1 MNKTEFI
8 EMCTRD
14 AGNDETLLAVVEVF
28 KEVIPEDADVDATK
42 DPKGFY
48 DYMKDYASKHRTGDS
63 CCINPT
69 LAKKLANE
77 YLNLNIEVKE
87 KKSSIIVNLEDFF

>member
-14 AGNDETLLAVVEVF
+14 AGNDDTLLAIVEVF
-28 KEVIPEDADVDATK
+28 KEVIPVGSDVETTK
-42 DPKGFY
+42 DPKSFY

-69 LAKKLANE
+69 LAKKLAIE

-87 KKSSIIVNLEDFF
+87 KKSSSIVNLEDFF